1 MDEPALNK
9 HAVAIEILKTGS
21 LFVHVKAQIEGVIVP
36 SNLKKRDFVVLQV
49 GYNMPVPIPDL
60 EIASEGVS
68 GTLAFKGVPFWCDIP
83 WASVVALIGD
93 NGKGRVYD
101 TAYVTHLA
109 APLEPPKKTK
119 SGKVIPPY
127 LRVVK

>member
-1 MDEPALNK
+1 MGK
-9 HAVAIEILKTGS
+9 HSVAMQILQSGT

-36 SNLKKRDFVVLQV
+36 ANLKKRDFVVLQV
-49 GYNMPVPIPDL
+49 GYNMPIPIPDL
-60 EIASEGVS
+60 EVTSEGLS

-83 WASVVALIGD
+83 WASVVALVGD
-93 NGKGRVYD
+93 NGRGQAYD
-101 TAYVTHLA
+101 TAYVSQMA
-109 APLEPPKKTK
+109 APVEPPKKTK